1 MVLGV
6 LAEVTLIVLLVAV
19 LMVLYVRVA
28 AVGQRKDRTKAPS
41 EDFGLFKQ
49 GGAFHGQF
57 ARTIL
62 YLRYE
67 VHSHGII
74 SRLPCPSY

>member
-1 MVLGV
+1 MALGV

-19 LMVLYVRVA
+19 LMVLYIRVT
-28 AVGQRKDRTKAPS
+28 AVGPREDRTKAPS

-67 VHSHGII
+67 VHSHAITL
-74 SRLPCPSY
+74 SCPSY